1 VAGDLIDRLFRAPA
15 HVGRLTLPPP
25 GLLVLATIGAVFLLV
40 DATAR
45 WGTPSDEHA
54 YWLAGRHLL
63 DGQPLYDPTASP
75 VTPYAYWYAPIVAQA
90 VAPFATVLP
99 SDAFTIAWTL
109 LLLACVWWL
118 AGGHILASLAL
129 VAFPPVAV
137 ELWFRNVHLV
147 LAVLIVLA
155 IRRSPLFYV
164 PGAAIKFSPALG
176 VVYLAARSRWR
187 DAGVVLAVG
196 FGVLV
201 ASVVLSPDAWRAFVE
216 VLRSRG
222 PADVSGFLPIP
233 YAVRAVTGAAFAIAA
248 GRIRPRYGEPL
259 LVIAIVV
266 ALPTLW
272 FAALATLAALVPL
285 IRQPA
290 LDD

>member
-1 VAGDLIDRLFRAPA
+1 MPA
-15 HVGRLTLPPP
+15 HVGRRTLPPP

-40 DATAR
+40 DATVR

-63 DGQPLYDPTASP
+63 DGLPLYDPNASP

-90 VAPFATVLP
+90 VAPFAAVLP
-99 SDAFTIAWTL
+99 SQAFSIAWTL
-109 LLLACVWWL
+109 LLLGCVWWL
-118 AGGHILASLAL
+118 AGGHILAALAL
-129 VAFPPVAV
+129 IAFPPVAV

-164 PGAAIKFSPALG
+164 PGTAIKLSPALG
-176 VVYLAARSRWR
+176 VVYLAARARWR
-187 DAGVVLAVG
+187 DAGAVLALGLGVLAV
-196 FGVLV
+196 
-201 ASVVLSPDAWRAFVE
+201 SVVLSPDAWRAFLE

-233 YAVRAVTGAAFAIAA
+233 YVVRAAVGVALAVAA
-248 GRIRPRYGEPL
+248 GRIRPRYGDPL
-259 LVIAIVV
+259 LVVAIVV

-272 FAALATLAALVPL
+272 FAALATLAAVVPL
-285 IRQPA
+285 IRRPA
-290 LDD
+290 LDN